1 MMLYESITQAS
12 LEENGSYLGL
22 LKRKLKTYLLDIAKK
37 NTLYLQHPLR
47 KFSVFFF
54 NCLRIFTKTEF
65 FMSNLAVISY
75 ILYNNF
81 FYTQLAS
88 VFDLQKDDNIDPFFF
103 FFFKKILIP
112 FTCFFSKL
120 FFVFLDN
127 I

>member
-37 NTLYLQHPLR
+37 NTLYLQQPLR

-88 VFDLQKDDNIDPFFF
+88 VFDLQKDDNIDPFF
-103 FFFKKILIP
+103 
-112 FTCFFSKL
+112 L
-120 FFVFLDN
+120 FLLQKNIDTFHVFLFEAFLCFS
-127 I
+127 

>member
-88 VFDLQKDDNIDPFFF
+88 VFDLQKDDNVDPFF
-103 FFFKKILIP
+103 
-112 FTCFFSKL
+112 L
-120 FFVFLDN
+120 FLLQKNIDTFHVFLFEAFLCFS
-127 I
+127 